1 MPQQKRT
8 LSPPLAKITCS
19 APLALDLA
27 HASKRRACPTIV
39 GVCSDPLL
47 EQLPV
52 RGRVGRGALAH
63 PLRGGE
69 VLAARARDLA
79 HR

>member
-47 EQLPV
+47 KQFPV
-52 RGRVGRGALAH
+52 RGRVG
-63 PLRGGE
+63 
-69 VLAARARDLA
+69 
-79 HR
+79 